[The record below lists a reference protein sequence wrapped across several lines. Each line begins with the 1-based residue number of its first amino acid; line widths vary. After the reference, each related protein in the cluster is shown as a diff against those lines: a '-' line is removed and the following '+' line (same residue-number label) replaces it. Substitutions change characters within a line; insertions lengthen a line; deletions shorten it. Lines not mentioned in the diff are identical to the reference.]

1 MKPNQGTNP
10 KSKRE
15 EELKV
20 IWEYEPTPDAE
31 DRLLRAYEM
40 IFEDILS
47 EEFTD
52 PSEDPKPGDQ
62 QRLF

>member
-1 MKPNQGTNP
+1 MNQSIEPHQGTNP

-15 EELKV
+15 EEHRV

-31 DRLLRAYEM
+31 ERLLQAYEM
-40 IFEDILS
+40 IFEGILS

-52 PSEDPKPGDQ
+52 PTEDPKPG
-62 QRLF
+62 